1 MQSQLRSRGGE
12 SPLRQS
18 AAGGDALVPSRVA
31 GFSLIEIIAVL
42 VLLGLL
48 ALAVINRPGTKG
60 VQAITEAD
68 ALRAALRYAQSRA
81 MADVYTWGISISAGS
96 YQLVEDNPSVANA
109 ILPGQSSASRNMPA
123 GVTLSGANLVLF
135 DSRGQP
141 VTTNIAVAGGASVA
155 ASTNQVINVTAT
167 PTVEAVTVTPYTG
180 FIP

>member
-1 MQSQLRSRGGE
+1 MQLR
-12 SPLRQS
+12 
-18 AAGGDALVPSRVA
+18 AA

-60 VQAITEAD
+60 TQAIVEAD

-81 MADVYTWGISISAGS
+81 MADVYTWGISISSGS
-96 YQLVEDNPSVANA
+96 YQLVEDNPNVNGG
-109 ILPGQSSASRNMPA
+109 ILPGQSSNSRTLPT

-141 VTTNIAVAGGASVA
+141 VTANIAVIGGASVT
-155 ASTNQVINVTAT
+155 ASTNQYINVTET
-167 PTVEAVTVTPYTG
+167 PTVQTVTVTPYTG
-180 FIP
+180 LIP